1 MTGCPC
7 QPVLDVFRVFMVVRV
22 LVIVR
27 VVMLVRMRMVVV
39 MRVFMFMKMLLFQ
52 FVHALRHLS
61 FFCIL
66 QNFALTR
73 KPPRGMKFCVRRRN
87 RNPLRG

>member
-7 QPVLDVFRVFMVVRV
+7 QPVLNIFRVFMVVRV
-22 LVIVR
+22 LVAVR

-52 FVHALRHLS
+52 FVHALRRLS
-61 FFCIL
+61 FFVFYKISRWL
-66 QNFALTR
+66 VSL
-73 KPPRGMKFCVRRRN
+73 PG
-87 RNPLRG
+87 G

>member
-1 MTGCPC
+1 
-7 QPVLDVFRVFMVVRV
+7 MVVQV
-22 LVIVR
+22 LVAVCM
-27 VVMLVRMRMVVV
+27 VMLVRMRMLVV

-52 FVHALRHLS
+52 FVHAHRHLS

-66 QNFALTR
+66 QNFALAR
-73 KPPRGMKFCVRRRN
+73 KPPRGMKFCARRRN